1 MTRMSVLIG
10 FVRDES
16 GASAMEYALIVAL
29 VSLGA
34 TTFGSMGNSLVNI
47 YTRVTSEM
55 NAVIA
60 P

>member
-1 MTRMSVLIG
+1 MSVLIG

-16 GASAMEYALIVAL
+16 GATAMEYALIVAL

-47 YTRVTSEM
+47 FTRVSSEM

>member
-1 MTRMSVLIG
+1 MSVLIG

-16 GASAMEYALIVAL
+16 GATAMEYALIVAL

-47 YTRVTSEM
+47 YTRVSSEM

>member
-1 MTRMSVLIG
+1 MSVLIG

-16 GASAMEYALIVAL
+16 GATAMEYALIVAL

-47 YTRVTSEM
+47 YTRVSSEM
-55 NAVIA
+55 NAVMA